1 MKKLKTLAIAGAAVL
16 ASLLGGA
23 STYAVTC
30 PTGSLRTEADT
41 YAGCNMPAEAEDTDL
56 METVQTIINVIVAVV
71 GIVAVAVIV
80 IGGVFYV
87 ISTGEPP
94 KTKRAK
100 DTILY
105 GVVGLVIAV
114 LAYAI
119 VNFVLINVFNGG
131 SGGGGGGDDGDDSG
145 DGVTYVVT
153 SEIA

>member
-1 MKKLKTLAIAGAAVL
+1 MKKLKTLAIAGAVML
-16 ASLLGGA
+16 ASMFGGA

-30 PTGSLRTEADT
+30 PTGSLRDEADT

-87 ISTGEPP
+87 ISTGEPA

-105 GVVGLVIAV
+105 GVVGLVVAV
-114 LAYAI
+114 LAYAV
-119 VNFVLINVFNGG
+119 VNFVLINVFSG
-131 SGGGGGGDDGDDSG
+131 STGDDGDDE
-145 DGVTYVVT
+145 DGHVVT
-153 SEIA
+153 SLIA